1 MQGTAKIPIAD
12 VRAWIAGL
20 GTQSR
25 DPSPDRDAPRIVRLN
40 AIQVQRALYQQLGLT
55 HDDFFIPGSNYGVPM
70 AVQRD
75 EDQYPMQGPDAL
87 PAPFYEPPAER
98 FLGLGG
104 GSTIRQTRSQ
114 LQPTPTFVQVLT
126 QLSQRWCRLAIAR
139 PGNKAL
145 FPNGAG
151 MLSI

>member
-1 MQGTAKIPIAD
+1 MLEATIGLLKATVKPPWTAAGEVTVNVIDVAPLFPSFRVALVIAS
-12 VRAWIAGL
+12 VL
-20 GTQSR
+20 TVS
-25 DPSPDRDAPRIVRLN
+25 SLVIV
-40 AIQVQRALYQQLGLT
+40 
-55 HDDFFIPGSNYGVPM
+55 PVPM

-139 PGNKAL
+139 PVSTGPLTSA
-145 FPNGAG
+145 
-151 MLSI
+151 